1 MFQKVEKAHLA
12 KQKWS
17 KGASSSMRHLRVKPT
32 QMHPKV
38 EQQKSQADQHEAIGG
53 IGRSRPAQQFIAKA
67 IARLN
72 AKPLPVSLPT
82 LFRSPVQGNHYK
94 HQPLGA
100 TLATSGAPRRGEDTA
115 DGQLRPELL
124 LLAFIEDV
132 LSAITRSPSTQSSGS
147 AFLASDRTSDQRGLL
162 AAAQVLE
169 YRDAG
174 KTFVEVEDAN
184 PQRPQQQRLPQLLD
198 HFHGLIPWQYESN
211 RQGHSLPMEDGVS
224 CRDPIET
231 SRPIFGFAAH
241 PQGFLLFLLAV
252 VGAVVKIEGDFYGAA
267 TSQFLRPVGSQAIV
281 DRALQILQLFNR
293 KLPPEIATNGLG
305 IRSAGQ
311 FRADRLGRSTVG
323 CDSNQDVIERVA
335 CDAIP
340 VRFQR
345 QEYFQGLFRLTQDF
359 FIIEFWLIM
368 IRRFII
374 IRRHGLFLQIHKE
387 SNKPFY
393 FKPYGPHRPILGLLN
408 QKPEDL
414 LGQSGLLQ
422 QLSKALIERVLDGEM
437 THHPGYEKHS
447 PEGRNS
453 GNSRNGKSRKTL
465 KGKQGEIPIE
475 VPRDRNGEFDPQ
487 FVKKRQTRFDGFDD
501 KIISLYARGMTTSEI
516 QGHLEEIYGVEVS
529 PELISTVTDG
539 VIEEVRAWQG
549 RPLEKTYVILYLDA
563 LVVKVKQD
571 GRIANRSIYLAV
583 GVNLQGRK
591 EVLGFWAAENEG
603 AKFWLSVVTELKNR
617 GVQDVLIA
625 CVDGLKGFP
634 EAIES
639 IFSRAQV

>member
-82 LFRSPVQGNHYK
+82 LFRSPVQSNHYK

-132 LSAITRSPSTQSSGS
+132 LSAITHSPSTQSSGS

-267 TSQFLRPVGSQAIV
+267 TSQFLRPVG
-281 DRALQILQLFNR
+281 
-293 KLPPEIATNGLG
+293 
-305 IRSAGQ
+305 
-311 FRADRLGRSTVG
+311 

-345 QEYFQGLFRLTQDF
+345 QEYFQGLFRLIQDF

-374 IRRHGLFLQIHKE
+374 IRIHGLFLQIHKE

-393 FKPYGPHRPILGLLN
+393 FKPYGPHRPILGLLS
-408 QKPEDL
+408 
-414 LGQSGLLQ
+414 LGTWPCS
-422 QLSKALIERVLDGEM
+422 ARC
-437 THHPGYEKHS
+437 PGISHS
-447 PEGRNS
+447 R
-453 GNSRNGKSRKTL
+453 
-465 KGKQGEIPIE
+465 
-475 VPRDRNGEFDPQ
+475 
-487 FVKKRQTRFDGFDD
+487 
-501 KIISLYARGMTTSEI
+501 
-516 QGHLEEIYGVEVS
+516 
-529 PELISTVTDG
+529 
-539 VIEEVRAWQG
+539 
-549 RPLEKTYVILYLDA
+549 
-563 LVVKVKQD
+563 
-571 GRIANRSIYLAV
+571 
-583 GVNLQGRK
+583 
-591 EVLGFWAAENEG
+591 
-603 AKFWLSVVTELKNR
+603 
-617 GVQDVLIA
+617 
-625 CVDGLKGFP
+625 
-634 EAIES
+634 
-639 IFSRAQV
+639 

>member
-82 LFRSPVQGNHYK
+82 LFRSPVQSNHYK

-231 SRPIFGFAAH
+231 SRPIFGFAEH

-311 FRADRLGRSTVG
+311 FRADRLSRSTVG

-345 QEYFQGLFRLTQDF
+345 QEYFQGLFRLIQDF

-374 IRRHGLFLQIHKE
+374 IRIHGLFLQIHKE

-393 FKPYGPHRPILGLLN
+393 FKPYGPHRPILGLLSLAKGGRLAPILLRRLALVRF
-408 QKPEDL
+408 QATPYKAIPSRSQERTPGPQRIHGVLVVLVPEECD
-414 LGQSGLLQ
+414 GL
-422 QLSKALIERVLDGEM
+422 E
-437 THHPGYEKHS
+437 
-447 PEGRNS
+447 
-453 GNSRNGKSRKTL
+453 TL
-465 KGKQGEIPIE
+465 KLCVNRGLRHSACLKHCRASASSNNPE
-475 VPRDRNGEFDPQ
+475 RNGESCGS
-487 FVKKRQTRFDGFDD
+487 RC
-501 KIISLYARGMTTSEI
+501 LYCSDC
-516 QGHLEEIYGVEVS
+516 Q
-529 PELISTVTDG
+529 
-539 VIEEVRAWQG
+539 
-549 RPLEKTYVILYLDA
+549 
-563 LVVKVKQD
+563 
-571 GRIANRSIYLAV
+571 
-583 GVNLQGRK
+583 
-591 EVLGFWAAENEG
+591 
-603 AKFWLSVVTELKNR
+603 
-617 GVQDVLIA
+617 
-625 CVDGLKGFP
+625 
-634 EAIES
+634 
-639 IFSRAQV
+639 

>member
-82 LFRSPVQGNHYK
+82 LFRSPVQSNHYK

-305 IRSAGQ
+305 IR
-311 FRADRLGRSTVG
+311 F
-323 CDSNQDVIERVA
+323 
-335 CDAIP
+335 
-340 VRFQR
+340 
-345 QEYFQGLFRLTQDF
+345 GL
-359 FIIEFWLIM
+359 
-368 IRRFII
+368 
-374 IRRHGLFLQIHKE
+374 
-387 SNKPFY
+387 S
-393 FKPYGPHRPILGLLN
+393 
-408 QKPEDL
+408 
-414 LGQSGLLQ
+414 
-422 QLSKALIERVLDGEM
+422 
-437 THHPGYEKHS
+437 
-447 PEGRNS
+447 
-453 GNSRNGKSRKTL
+453 
-465 KGKQGEIPIE
+465 
-475 VPRDRNGEFDPQ
+475 
-487 FVKKRQTRFDGFDD
+487 
-501 KIISLYARGMTTSEI
+501 
-516 QGHLEEIYGVEVS
+516 
-529 PELISTVTDG
+529 
-539 VIEEVRAWQG
+539 
-549 RPLEKTYVILYLDA
+549 
-563 LVVKVKQD
+563 
-571 GRIANRSIYLAV
+571 
-583 GVNLQGRK
+583 
-591 EVLGFWAAENEG
+591 
-603 AKFWLSVVTELKNR
+603 
-617 GVQDVLIA
+617 
-625 CVDGLKGFP
+625 
-634 EAIES
+634 
-639 IFSRAQV
+639 